1 MINKHIYSAKI
12 FLYLFC
18 LSLFVFLAH
27 TAYTKTSV
35 YSDGRYYYAYTR
47 SFVIDRD
54 LMLANEFKKL
64 SISQGKNVQGYP
76 VNSYPPG
83 TSFLWTP
90 LFWMADNL
98 IETVNTI
105 AHKNLGSD
113 GYGLIYQTSSAV
125 TNIILGLSG
134 LYLLLLLLKQFFSK
148 EISFLTVL
156 ALFFATN
163 LFFYIAVEPINSHAA
178 SFFVASLFTYMLL
191 SDSKR
196 SVKKYLILGT
206 LSGFLGIIRT
216 HDALIGIPALI
227 SNQLS
232 KNKEKLSKYASLA
245 VGFLV
250 GFLPQI
256 ILWKFFYN
264 VYFNVFLS
272 SNKWGYGF
280 DFANPHIDFIL
291 FNPEKGFFVIT
302 PIMFFSFIGLFL
314 FRKKNKNIFIYALT
328 YFLLQV
334 FLISSWAD
342 YGQGGSFSIRMLVST
357 YPLLSFGLA
366 SIIEKSKK
374 VFKTS
379 ETITLL
385 VLFSILNFV
394 LIVGYLLR
402 Y

>member
-1 MINKHIYSAKI
+1 
-12 FLYLFC
+12 
-18 LSLFVFLAH
+18 
-27 TAYTKTSV
+27 
-35 YSDGRYYYAYTR
+35 
-47 SFVIDRD
+47 
-54 LMLANEFKKL
+54 
-64 SISQGKNVQGYP
+64 
-76 VNSYPPG
+76 
-83 TSFLWTP
+83 
-90 LFWMADNL
+90 
-98 IETVNTI
+98 
-105 AHKNLGSD
+105 
-113 GYGLIYQTSSAV
+113 
-125 TNIILGLSG
+125 
-134 LYLLLLLLKQFFSK
+134 
-148 EISFLTVL
+148 
-156 ALFFATN
+156 
-163 LFFYIAVEPINSHAA
+163 
-178 SFFVASLFTYMLL
+178 MLL

-227 SNQLS
+227 SNRLS

-314 FRKKNKNIFIYALT
+314 FRKKDKNIFIYALT

-342 YGQGGSFSIRMLVST
+342 YSQGGSFSIRMLVST

-385 VLFSILNFV
+385 VLFSILNLV